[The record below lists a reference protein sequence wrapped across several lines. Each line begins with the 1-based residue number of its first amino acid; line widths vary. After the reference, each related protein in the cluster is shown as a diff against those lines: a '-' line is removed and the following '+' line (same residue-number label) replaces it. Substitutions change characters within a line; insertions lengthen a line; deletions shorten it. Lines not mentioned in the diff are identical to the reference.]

1 LISTKKSWAKI
12 PLLFFQRIPKFSNP
26 LRDTRES
33 SEMSTRVL
41 KWKPGSNGFL
51 NRISKINFFIGL
63 SLIILSFILGKIAL
77 PVLAINSDLSLL
89 IYAISW
95 AMLIVGI
102 AICGK
107 EGWYM
112 TKRLDKKYWDR
123 VIECFKK
130 LKP

>member
-1 LISTKKSWAKI
+1 
-12 PLLFFQRIPKFSNP
+12 
-26 LRDTRES
+26 
-33 SEMSTRVL
+33 MSTRVL
-41 KWKPGSNGFL
+41 KWKPGFNGFL
-51 NRISKINFFIGL
+51 NRISKIKFFIGL

-89 IYAISW
+89 IYAISC

-102 AICGK
+102 TACGK

-123 VIECFKK
+123 VIKCFKK